1 MFKDEAYRPY
11 QLGIILI
18 SKIFIPDFMATPI
31 RFFCQH
37 CQLLMKASHLTSG
50 RTVVCPQ
57 CLKKIVVPHETD
69 SKAEQ
74 LYLQMK
80 KNGGVN
86 KTKNSTQQNEQP
98 QTNLSILDDDEFEQW
113 MDDVRAFAPENNNIH
128 NEPATFADKDNIVN
142 NQTTSERK
150 HEFILRNDIY
160 LFIVLLL
167 VCCVSFV
174 LGFVIRGF
182 WSDAGNT
189 VFLYNATEGST
200 ANPTIQIEGKLSYKN
215 EFGVKV
221 PDVDATILFIPLES
235 RTTIPIPASG
245 FRADEGTFDPN
256 NDNIQRIVEL
266 GGIVQRTGI
275 DGGFKFSLKSKGK
288 YVAIMISSHAKRTNA
303 TQLPPEVVNYLKKFF
318 QNPIEL
324 ISDFRVEKEE
334 YNINTGI
341 QIIHKTFE

>member
-1 MFKDEAYRPY
+1 
-11 QLGIILI
+11 
-18 SKIFIPDFMATPI
+18 
-31 RFFCQH
+31 
-37 CQLLMKASHLTSG
+37 
-50 RTVVCPQ
+50 
-57 CLKKIVVPHETD
+57 
-69 SKAEQ
+69 
-74 LYLQMK
+74 
-80 KNGGVN
+80 
-86 KTKNSTQQNEQP
+86 
-98 QTNLSILDDDEFEQW
+98 
-113 MDDVRAFAPENNNIH
+113 
-128 NEPATFADKDNIVN
+128 
-142 NQTTSERK
+142 
-150 HEFILRNDIY
+150 LRNDIY

-182 WSDAGNT
+182 WGGGGNT
-189 VFLYNATEGST
+189 VFLSSATEGST
-200 ANPTIQIEGKLSYKN
+200 ANPTIQIEGKLSYKD

-275 DGGFKFSLKSKGK
+275 DGGFKFSLKSEGK

-318 QNPIEL
+318 QNPTEL